1 MLPLLKPKVYLSLQ
15 KFLQTC
21 FPCLMPQKSLG
32 IGNHYDVIS
41 IWEAVDKLIVLR
53 RGKSKVNYEGG
64 FYLWR
69 LQN

>member
-1 MLPLLKPKVYLSLQ
+1 
-15 KFLQTC
+15 
-21 FPCLMPQKSLG
+21 MPQKSLG

-64 FYLWR
+64 FYL
-69 LQN
+69 